1 MIGRVLAMSAAMA
14 VSAGSIA
21 VAQQPL
27 PSPSPTPP
35 PPPRVVAF
43 DSLEL
48 VARPNMAL
56 RVTVAQSVKG
66 LAGAG
71 DPVNLECR
79 LQAWGRLAC
88 SSGDD
93 PLRRA
98 AVRLAGGYRF
108 KSIHSDDAPDA
119 VIVTEVTLQV
129 APGPPV
135 DIDPAGKTV
144 LEPVSAAWAKI
155 PSANDFMLHYPEVYQ
170 RKALGG
176 RVTATCRILDD
187 LSVYCPVV
195 KTPPDRELLERSV
208 RQLVP
213 LFRSEPKLKTG
224 QPAAGAWIGMAFV
237 FVPT

>member
-1 MIGRVLAMSAAMA
+1 MGAAMA
-14 VSAGSIA
+14 VSGGAIA
-21 VAQQPL
+21 VAQQPP
-27 PSPSPTPP
+27 PSPPPPPP

-43 DSLEL
+43 DSLEM
-48 VARPNMAL
+48 VAQPNMAL
-56 RVTVAQSVKG
+56 RVTVAESVKG
-66 LAGAG
+66 LTGAG
-71 DPVNLECR
+71 DPVTLECQV
-79 LQAWGRLAC
+79 QARGRFAC
-88 SSGDD
+88 SAGDD
-93 PLRRA
+93 PRRRA

-108 KSIHSDDAPDA
+108 KSIHADGPPDA
-119 VIVTEVTLQV
+119 VIVTQVTLKI

-144 LEPVSAAWAKI
+144 LDPISATWAKV
-155 PSANDFMLHYPEVYQ
+155 PSANDFALHYPEVYQ
-170 RKALGG
+170 RKELGG

-213 LFRSEPKLKTG
+213 LFRSEPTLKTG